1 MTFDFN
7 KPVTLKLDLPHVRAR
22 HMQTEQPTKSNWSLV
37 VLQHPNTKL
46 GHTCN
51 HSPTFTQLNPRQL
64 GNESTKIY
72 LVLQA
77 PTASTQAQTFRC
89 RPP

>member
-7 KPVTLKLDLPHVRAR
+7 KPATLKLDLPHVRA
-22 HMQTEQPTKSNWSLV
+22 HCVQTEQPTKSNWSLV
-37 VLQHPNTKL
+37 VLQHPNTKST
-46 GHTCN
+46 HICN
-51 HSPTFTQLNPRQL
+51 HSSTLTQLKPRKL

-72 LVLQA
+72 LVLQE
-77 PTASTQAQTFRC
+77 PTASTQVQTLRS